1 MTTKS
6 PNMPDSTSSRV
17 LRAALFTLVPAA
29 YLSMG
34 LWRPASSYGPSGREG
49 VSPFC
54 AVLMAAVGL
63 VSLLSWRT
71 YRVAAVLGLLACFLW
86 LAKVLLPVL

>member
-1 MTTKS
+1 MAD
-6 PNMPDSTSSRV
+6 PTSSKV

-34 LWRPASSYGPSGREG
+34 LWRPGYYYSHFGREDI
-49 VSPFC
+49 SYFC
-54 AVLMAAVGL
+54 DVLMASVFL

-71 YRVAAVLGLLACFLW
+71 YRVVAVFGLLACFLW
-86 LAKVLLPVL
+86 LAVVLLPVA